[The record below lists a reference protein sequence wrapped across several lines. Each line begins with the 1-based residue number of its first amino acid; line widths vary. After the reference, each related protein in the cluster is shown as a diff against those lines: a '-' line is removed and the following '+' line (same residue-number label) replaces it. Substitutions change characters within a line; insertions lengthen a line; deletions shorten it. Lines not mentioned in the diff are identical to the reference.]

1 MDLRQIHYENIL
13 CELLEV
19 LEGGDVALDFEE
31 MPSAAT
37 TIRIIADI
45 AGNALKGL
53 RATRELLDAL
63 MSRSQG
69 MVFALRKER
78 AKVKELEARIVELE
92 QQIQEMTA

>member
-63 MSRSQG
+63 RR
-69 MVFALRKER
+69 LDE
-78 AKVKELEARIVELE
+78 
-92 QQIQEMTA
+92 

>member
-1 MDLRQIHYENIL
+1 MITKEDYYEQILSEV
-13 CELLEV
+13 LEV

-31 MPSAAT
+31 RPSAAT

-63 MSRSQG
+63 RG
-69 MVFALRKER
+69 LDE
-78 AKVKELEARIVELE
+78 
-92 QQIQEMTA
+92 

>member
-1 MDLRQIHYENIL
+1 MTEEKQVDYYEQILSEV
-13 CELLEV
+13 LEV

-45 AGNALKGL
+45 AGNALKGM

-63 MSRSQG
+63 RG
-69 MVFALRKER
+69 LDE
-78 AKVKELEARIVELE
+78 
-92 QQIQEMTA
+92 